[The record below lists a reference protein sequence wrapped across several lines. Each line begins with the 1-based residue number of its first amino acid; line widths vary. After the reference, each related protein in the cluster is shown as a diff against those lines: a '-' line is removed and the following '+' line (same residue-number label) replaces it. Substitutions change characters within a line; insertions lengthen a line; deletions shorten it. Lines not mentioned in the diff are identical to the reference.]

1 MIITGALSG
10 SKVTS
15 PNLVQPGAVKCTPI
29 VVYYAATTQLNARCS
44 ERFLLPFADDG
55 LEPLVLGVEIVDHPL
70 DDGGL
75 VARRARSVVEQGGC
89 AGVAQCESARG
100 VAQLGENGYGPVRGD
115 TSYFLVELDHVVIWH
130 HLPTVAS
137 SPQSRGWLSE
147 GPVGGE
153 RSEVRHDLVDV
164 ELHALPGL
172 VDRHA
177 AAERVEVEGGQ
188 LAHLLGASDDLVGRE
203 DLIDPLGP

>member
-29 VVYYAATTQLNARCS
+29 VVYYAATTQLN
-44 ERFLLPFADDG
+44 
-55 LEPLVLGVEIVDHPL
+55 V
-70 DDGGL
+70 
-75 VARRARSVVEQGGC
+75 
-89 AGVAQCESARG
+89 
-100 VAQLGENGYGPVRGD
+100 
-115 TSYFLVELDHVVIWH
+115 
-130 HLPTVAS
+130 PTVAS
-137 SPQSRGWLSE
+137 SPQSRGWLRE

-153 RSEVRHDLVDV
+153 RSDVRHDLVDV
-164 ELHALPGL
+164 ELHAFPGF

-203 DLIDPLGP
+203 DLVDPLGP